1 MDSNTELIFMALVGV
16 ALLICGYR
24 IKKVAFFIIWFLLG
38 YSLMGYLMPIIN
50 GSFTDIAGNDLWQNL
65 LPIAGG
71 LLVALMGFSIEKI
84 CVGGITFG
92 LVMMITAQYFGAEM
106 QTLAIGAII
115 GVIAAGTAVMLMKP
129 AVIIA
134 TSAAGAYAVTMALLA
149 WIPGLNLD
157 SYYWP
162 LVIGIAALGSI
173 VQFLTTKRIR

>member
-1 MDSNTELIFMALVGV
+1 MENTELILMALVGL
-16 ALLICGYR
+16 ALLVLGYR
-24 IKKVAFFIIWFLLG
+24 IKKIAFFIIWFLLG

-50 GSFTDIAGNDLWQNL
+50 DAFTDIVNNDLWQNL

-71 LLVALMGFSIEKI
+71 LLMALLGFSIEKI
-84 CVGGITFG
+84 CVGGIAFG

-106 QTLAIGAII
+106 QTLAIGAVV
-115 GVIAAGTAVMLMKP
+115 GVVAAGAAVMLMKP

-134 TSAAGAYAVTMALLA
+134 TSAAGAYAITIALIA

-162 LVIGIAALGSI
+162 LIIGIAALGSI
-173 VQFLTTKRIR
+173 IQFLTTKRVR